1 MDWEIARTVIAIMG
15 VIVGAATA
23 YLRLSIGKAISEAT
37 NEILKE
43 VDQKYA
49 TKEALQDAKEML
61 GWRKRNT

>member
-49 TKEALQDAKEML
+49 RKEALEDAKEL
-61 GWRKRNT
+61 FGWRKRNT